1 MVLALISITKLL
13 RKLKILWKKM
23 WRKEILWWIS
33 AVEMDSTIN
42 I

>member
-13 RKLKILWKKM
+13 RKLEILWKKM
-23 WRKEILWWIS
+23 WRKEILLWMS
-33 AVEMDSTIN
+33 AAEMDNTIN